1 MKKTTNYNAAI
12 FSQRYKNSVYEEV
25 IKAVEQAA
33 KECGTTR
40 SGIADN
46 LGYSKAHISRLL
58 SGPSNWTLDTVS
70 NLLFAIDAEMISQVR
85 FFADCPK
92 ENHYHEMGEPVIVT
106 KRPSTIR
113 YHSPVTKS
121 KTSSLVRSNRRPVE
135 MAS

>member
-25 IKAVEQAA
+25 IKAVERAA

-70 NLLFAIDAEMISQVR
+70 NLLFAIDAEMISQAR

-92 ENHYHEMGEPVIVT
+92 ENHYHEMGEPVIQSKQSSKIT
-106 KRPSTIR
+106 
-113 YHSPVTKS
+113 YHVPVTKH
-121 KTSSLVRSNRRPVE
+121 KASSHIKSNRLPAK